1 MIVAPSVLSLDYANT
16 KEQLDALAASKAE
29 WMHFD
34 VMDGHFVPNLSFG
47 PDILKGFV
55 KGSKLIKDVHL
66 MVEDPSYFA
75 EVFAEAGADY
85 ITFHYEALDGDH
97 EKIMALIKKIHDLGC
112 KVGLSIKPKTDVM
125 VLKEYIHDVDL
136 FLIMSVEPGYGGQAF
151 MEDALE
157 RIEIL
162 KLWIKDDDSK
172 ALIEVDGGINE
183 ETGRACAQKGVDILV
198 AGSYV
203 FKNDIVEMVEKLWK
217 L

>member
-1 MIVAPSVLSLDYANT
+1 MQEKKIGNLDPLDY
-16 KEQLDALAASKAE
+16 
-29 WMHFD
+29 
-34 VMDGHFVPNLSFG
+34 
-47 PDILKGFV
+47 
-55 KGSKLIKDVHL
+55 
-66 MVEDPSYFA
+66 FA
-75 EVFAEAGADY
+75 PQWEG
-85 ITFHYEALDGDH
+85 
-97 EKIMALIKKIHDLGC
+97 EKQISL
-112 KVGLSIKPKTDVM
+112 
-125 VLKEYIHDVDL
+125 LKEYIHDVDL

-183 ETGRACAQKGVDILV
+183 ETGRACAQKGVDVLV